1 MNQDHTFDSVKTS
14 STVRV
19 VPAVHARQAVE
30 PDGSDELELADR
42 LRREHT
48 REQLLG
54 LASAHAHGD
63 TAADARM
70 RRAVWRALAKRFG
83 HGVRISR
90 GALAKHPETFEI
102 GDGVVIG
109 EQAFIQ
115 GRFDGRCVIG
125 AHTWI
130 GPQSY
135 LDARD
140 LVIEESV
147 GWGPGAKVLGSQHTG
162 QPVDVPVIQ
171 TDLRIEPVRVCAW
184 ADIGVNAVVLPGV
197 TLGKGAI
204 VGAGA
209 VVTADVPAFAVVAGV
224 PARFLK
230 WREGYEPGGET
241 SR

>member
-1 MNQDHTFDSVKTS
+1 
-14 STVRV
+14 V

-30 PDGSDELELADR
+30 PDGPDELELADR
-42 LRREHT
+42 LRREQT
-48 REQLLG
+48 REQLLD

-63 TAADARM
+63 NAADARM

-83 HGVRISR
+83 HGIRICR

-130 GPQSY
+130 GPHSY

-140 LVIEESV
+140 LVIEDRV

-162 QPVDVPVIQ
+162 QPVDVPIMQ
-171 TDLRIEPVRVCAW
+171 TDLRIQSVHVGAW
-184 ADIGVNAVVLPGV
+184 SDIGVNAVLLPGV
-197 TLGKGAI
+197 TIGKGAI

-209 VVTADVPAFAVVAGV
+209 VVTSDVPAFAVVVGV

-230 WREGYEPGGET
+230 WRDGYEP
-241 SR
+241 SRDAGR

>member
-1 MNQDHTFDSVKTS
+1 MS
-14 STVRV
+14 SEAGVRV
-19 VPAVHARQAVE
+19 VPAVHGRQAVA
-30 PDGSDELELADR
+30 PDGSDELELADQ

-48 REQLLG
+48 REQLLA

-63 TAADARM
+63 NPADARM

-83 HGVRISR
+83 HGIRIGR

-140 LVIEESV
+140 LVIEDRV

-162 QPVDVPVIQ
+162 QPVDVPIIQ
-171 TDLRIEPVRVCAW
+171 TDLRIESVHVGAW
-184 ADIGVNAVVLPGV
+184 SDIGVNAVLLPGV
-197 TLGKGAI
+197 TIGKGAI

-209 VVTADVPAFAVVAGV
+209 VVTSDVPAFSVVVGV

-230 WREGYEPGGET
+230 WRDGYEPGRDA
-241 SR
+241 SP

>member
-1 MNQDHTFDSVKTS
+1 MSGAS
-14 STVRV
+14 GGRL
-19 VPAVHARQAVE
+19 VPAVHARQPVE
-30 PDGSDELELADR
+30 PDGADELELADR
-42 LRREHT
+42 LRQGHT
-48 REQLLG
+48 REQLLD

-63 TAADARM
+63 NAADARM

-83 HGVRISR
+83 HGIRIGR

-135 LDARD
+135 FDARD
-140 LVIEESV
+140 LVIEDSV

-162 QPVDVPVIQ
+162 QPVDVAIMQ
-171 TDLRIEPVRVCAW
+171 TDLRIKPVRVCAW
-184 ADIGVNAVVLPGV
+184 SDIGVSAILLPGV
-197 TLGKGAI
+197 TVGKGAI

-209 VVTADVPAFAVVAGV
+209 VVTSDVPAFAVVAGV

-230 WREGYEPGGET
+230 WRDGYAPSGEN